1 MPGSRSDC
9 VAEMGVEINIAKNAA
24 DGREW
29 FDALNHF
36 AQAVQIAVKYY
47 PWPEEFHNDVDTQL
61 SRCVGYIGGQMLDAV
76 GATPKESYLEFRL
89 VKEGAKTSAWDVVSK
104 RHGSVLGTISWWGAW
119 RQYTFFPYEE
129 TVFNPDCMREI
140 SGFIDQQMKA
150 RKKEK

>member
-9 VAEMGVEINIAKNAA
+9 IAEMGVEISIARQAA

-47 PWPEEFHNDVDTQL
+47 PWPEEFNNEVDTLL
-61 SRCVGYIGGQMLDAV
+61 SRCVGYIGGQVLDAV

-89 VKEGAKTSAWDVVSK
+89 VKECAKTSAWDVLSK
-104 RHGSVLGTISWWGAW
+104 RHGSVLGTISWYGAW
-119 RQYTFFPYEE
+119 RQYTFFPYED